1 MAGYISH
8 TPRPRSGASRNSGYR
23 PYSSSHSSSSVP
35 VASASGSRS
44 GISMPG
50 VGGAVLYSSR
60 AAVIGLARGFQRRVP
75 AIESLAPAELLKRG
89 EKPLALHA
97 PAMLPGIDDDQISH
111 SNLLRIVSL
120 TVSDC
125 VDAAHQRLR
134 FKSRSGM
141 MYLRERTELAA
152 ARAPQYRVGSASS
165 SSSST
170 RRRDQ
175 PSITGLKRLLPQSEC
190 WPR

>member
-1 MAGYISH
+1 
-8 TPRPRSGASRNSGYR
+8 
-23 PYSSSHSSSSVP
+23 
-35 VASASGSRS
+35 
-44 GISMPG
+44 MPG

-60 AAVIGLARGFQRRVP
+60 AAVIGLARGFQRGVP

-125 VDAAHQRLR
+125 VDAAHP
-134 FKSRSGM
+134 RSS
-141 MYLRERTELAA
+141 
-152 ARAPQYRVGSASS
+152 VSGSLGFLMVVIIKG
-165 SSSST
+165 
-170 RRRDQ
+170 RWD
-175 PSITGLKRLLPQSEC
+175 
-190 WPR
+190 